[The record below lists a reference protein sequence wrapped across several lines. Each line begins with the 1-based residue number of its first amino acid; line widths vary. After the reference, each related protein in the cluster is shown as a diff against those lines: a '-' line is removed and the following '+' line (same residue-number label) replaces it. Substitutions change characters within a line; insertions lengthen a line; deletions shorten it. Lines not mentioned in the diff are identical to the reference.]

1 VRFAFH
7 VAKMSLCVQIQIEMK
22 AIGLDRLPK
31 DMQSK
36 IATLQSKYNSAR
48 DWSENTE
55 GLREHG
61 ENEEFIHGKLS
72 HGCIAIVGRE
82 LTRNHSQDVLRYLT
96 ATTPHLCSR
105 RRVGY
110 ILAILGS
117 PNSHSQPS
125 TAHPSLLELPS
136 VALSESLHAFRSLL

>member
-1 VRFAFH
+1 
-7 VAKMSLCVQIQIEMK
+7 MSLCVQIQIEMK

-48 DWSENTE
+48 DWSENTGE
-55 GLREHG
+55 GFRGHG
-61 ENEEFIHGKLS
+61 ESEEFIHGKLS

-82 LTRNHSQDVLRYLT
+82 LTRNHSQDVLKYLT
-96 ATTPHLCSR
+96 VTTSHLYSR

-110 ILAILGS
+110 ILAILDS

-136 VALSESLHAFRSLL
+136 VAQSESSHVFRSLV